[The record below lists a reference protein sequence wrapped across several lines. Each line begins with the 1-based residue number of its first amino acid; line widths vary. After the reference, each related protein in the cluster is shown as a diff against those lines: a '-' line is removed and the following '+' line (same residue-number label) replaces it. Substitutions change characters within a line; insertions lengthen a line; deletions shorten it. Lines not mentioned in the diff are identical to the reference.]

1 MNREIGMDM
10 CEYRW
15 ICGYEDILVLVYRQ
29 KRGDI
34 GMMRKRQRY
43 IDRKGLIQGRGG
55 SECGDIDIE
64 LLIINANAPC
74 NIIAC
79 SSRHNF
85 DFLEIAGNV
94 QKFID
99 LYGKSAKN
107 CRKSSYDNWL
117 LSYKYIIM

>member
-1 MNREIGMDM
+1 MMEKKGSDKNISIEKDGIGEGMGN
-10 CEYRW
+10 
-15 ICGYEDILVLVYRQ
+15 GYV
-29 KRGDI
+29 DI
-34 GMMRKRQRY
+34 G
-43 IDRKGLIQGRGG
+43 
-55 SECGDIDIE
+55 IE

-74 NIIAC
+74 NIVAC
-79 SSRHNF
+79 SSRSDF

-117 LSYKYIIM
+117 LSYGYIIM

>member
-1 MNREIGMDM
+1 MIKIYRYKIEKDGCREG
-10 CEYRW
+10 
-15 ICGYEDILVLVYRQ
+15 V
-29 KRGDI
+29 GD
-34 GMMRKRQRY
+34 
-43 IDRKGLIQGRGG
+43 GG
-55 SECGDIDIE
+55 GEIDIE

-74 NIIAC
+74 NIIAR

-117 LSYKYIIM
+117 LSYDYIIM

>member
-1 MNREIGMDM
+1 MG
-10 CEYRW
+10 W
-15 ICGYEDILVLVYRQ
+15 GT
-29 KRGDI
+29 
-34 GMMRKRQRY
+34 
-43 IDRKGLIQGRGG
+43 GG
-55 SECGDIDIE
+55 GDIDIE
-64 LLIINANAPC
+64 LLIINAMRSR

-117 LSYKYIIM
+117 LSYDYIIM

>member
-1 MNREIGMDM
+1 MGN
-10 CEYRW
+10 
-15 ICGYEDILVLVYRQ
+15 GY
-29 KRGDI
+29 
-34 GMMRKRQRY
+34 
-43 IDRKGLIQGRGG
+43 
-55 SECGDIDIE
+55 GDIDIE

-74 NIIAC
+74 NIVAC
-79 SSRHNF
+79 SSHSDF

-117 LSYKYIIM
+117 LSYDYIIM